1 VGYEERSEQGQLPK
15 HVLMIAPDCYMID
28 RRILQEAR
36 SLIQHGYRVTL
47 LSGFECPQEE
57 HYVQDGIDIHRYT
70 YDWDDERLK
79 RLRALLPKKEWVQ
92 RWTNRIFMG
101 IARRVLPWSPFDI
114 FVLSKMQDV
123 AADIIHVHDL
133 PCLKYGAWLATQR
146 RLPLVFDAHE
156 IYYEQD
162 VLPPHLRWALKSQER
177 QCIGHVALLIT
188 VNDAIADWYY
198 SAYGRRPL
206 VLMNCADTPAADFA
220 TKSRDTLRQ
229 MAGLP
234 ATSWVVLYQGW
245 LSGERNL
252 ATLVQSA
259 ACLPE
264 DASVVLIGY
273 GEYEKEL
280 RALAKGKAWEHK
292 VRFLGRIEPDKLLA
306 FTAGADVG
314 VIPYLPIDLNH
325 RLCSP
330 NKFFEYVQAG
340 VPVVAH
346 NLPFF
351 RHMAQRYGVVAV
363 SDLSTVTGMAQALNT
378 LFEQPDRL
386 GRMRQACQEGAKSL
400 NWEVEARKLLAAYA
414 SLIRGSGVRR

>member
-1 VGYEERSEQGQLPK
+1 MGYAERSGQGQLCK

-57 HYVQDGIDIHRYT
+57 HYVQDGINIHRYT

-79 RLRALLPKKEWVQ
+79 RLRTLLPHKEWVQ

-101 IARRVLPWSPFDI
+101 IARRVLSWSPFDI
-114 FVLSKMQDV
+114 FVRSKMQGV
-123 AADIIHVHDL
+123 AADIVHVHDL
-133 PCLKYGAWLATQR
+133 PCLKYGAWLAAQQ

-162 VLPPHLRWALKSQER
+162 VLPPHLRWALKRQER
-177 QCIGHVALLIT
+177 RYIGHVDLFIT
-188 VNDAIADWYY
+188 VNDAIADWYDGT
-198 SAYGRRPL
+198 YGRRPL
-206 VLMNCADTPAADFA
+206 VLMNCADTPATDFA
-220 TKSRDTLRQ
+220 AKSRATLRQ

-252 ATLVQSA
+252 ATLIQSA
-259 ACLPE
+259 AYLPE
-264 DASVVLIGY
+264 DAFVVLIGY

-292 VRFLGRIEPDKLLA
+292 VRFLGKIEPDKLLA

-346 NLPFF
+346 DLPFF
-351 RHMAQRYGVVAV
+351 RHMAQHYGVVAV
-363 SDLSTVTGMAQALNT
+363 SDLSTVTGMAQALNM
-378 LFEQPDRL
+378 LFEQCDHL
-386 GRMRQACQEGAKSL
+386 GKMRQACQEAAKSL
-400 NWEVEARKLLAAYA
+400 NWEVEAHKLLTAYA
-414 SLIRGSGVRR
+414 SLTHDSSVRR